1 MVYVMS
7 LPAFTGSGASAFEML
22 SAGAEETVVV
32 TTAPAVGDVSLDVIW
47 YEPFVITVPF
57 ASGAFTFT
65 TICTDPD
72 TPVFRAPMF
81 QVTTLPAS
89 APPPVADTNVVFVGR
104 ASVIATPVAFS
115 LPEFE

>member
-1 MVYVMS
+1 MS

-32 TTAPAVGDVSLDVIW
+32 TAAPAVGDVSLDVIW

-72 TPVFRAPMF
+72 TPVFKAPKF
-81 QVTTLPAS
+81 QVTTPPDSVPPA
-89 APPPVADTNVVFVGR
+89 VAETKAVFDGIGSR
-104 ASVIATPVAFS
+104 RTTPVALLVPVFW
-115 LPEFE
+115 